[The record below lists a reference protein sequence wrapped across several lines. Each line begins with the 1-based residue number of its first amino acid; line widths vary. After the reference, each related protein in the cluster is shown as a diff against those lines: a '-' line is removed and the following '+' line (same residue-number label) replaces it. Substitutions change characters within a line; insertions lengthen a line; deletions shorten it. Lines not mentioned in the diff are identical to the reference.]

1 MSCHLIY
8 LLLPISH
15 CSKLDA
21 ASGGSDDWAHGVAKI
36 KYAYTVELR
45 DTGDKGF
52 ILPKEQ
58 IIPTGEETFELFK
71 DIAKAIA
78 EEY

>member
-1 MSCHLIY
+1 MFAFLA
-8 LLLPISH
+8 
-15 CSKLDA
+15 DA
-21 ASGGSDDWAHGVAKI
+21 ASGGSDDWAHGVANI

-58 IIPTGEETFELFK
+58 IIPSGEETWELFK
-71 DIAKAIA
+71 DISLAIA